1 LTAELEKPETYEA
14 AGRAMQINRELV
26 HLQEDLAQLTVEWE
40 SEATVLAEIDA
51 EDG

>member
-1 LTAELEKPETYEA
+1 LEKPETYEA

-26 HLQEDLAQLTVEWE
+26 HVQEDLGRLTVEWE

-51 EDG
+51 DET